1 MPSSNSSQ
9 QIQVDVNTMPF
20 QLAQASTVEQALTKF
35 NAKPPYAVLLNGQ
48 FLPNSLYLKTHL
60 ADGDRLEVIS
70 AIQGG

>member
-1 MPSSNSSQ
+1 MQSSNPSQ
-9 QIQVDVNTMPF
+9 QIQVDVNTIPF
-20 QLAQASTVEQALTKF
+20 HLEHASTVEQALTEF

-48 FLPNSLYLKTHL
+48 FLPNSLYPNTHL

>member
-20 QLAQASTVEQALTKF
+20 QLAQASTVEQALTEF

-48 FLPNSLYLKTHL
+48 FLPNSFYPTTNL